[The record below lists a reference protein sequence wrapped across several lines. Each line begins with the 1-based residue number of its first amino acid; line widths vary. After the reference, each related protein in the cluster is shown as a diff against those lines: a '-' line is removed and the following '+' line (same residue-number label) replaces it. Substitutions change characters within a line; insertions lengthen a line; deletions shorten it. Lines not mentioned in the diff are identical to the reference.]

1 MNKYTP
7 EDILSRLQAGETID
21 SLAQEFTE
29 ALNTAK
35 ALQEEEAKN
44 AEAEALVACQRREAM
59 SAIVAAMENYI
70 LNFGTQ
76 EQQEYFA
83 DYYPSNEDLDRLC
96 DSVDSMLELA
106 MALEGISKLTFPLQK
121 VEEGKKEDCACGKC
135 RPAIERK
142 KEVIS
147 ADKAIADFLSHMG
160 W

>member
-35 ALQEEEAKN
+35 ALQEEEVKK

-59 SAIVAAMENYI
+59 SAIVAAMGNYVE
-70 LNFGTQ
+70 NFGTQ
-76 EQQEYFA
+76 EQKDYFA
-83 DYYPSNEDLDRLC
+83 DYYPSNEELDKLC
-96 DSVDSMLELA
+96 DSIDSMLELA
-106 MALEGISKLTFPLQK
+106 MALERMAKLTFPLQK
-121 VEEGKKEDCACGKC
+121 LTPCGK
-135 RPAIERK
+135 PVEK
-142 KEVIS
+142 KKREVIS
-147 ADKAIADFLSHMG
+147 ADKAIADFLNHMG